1 MALSKE
7 KRDFLLGTNTIL
19 VALAAVAAYLF
30 FMPIANPT
38 LPTAT
43 LTIGDTS
50 IVAELATT
58 PAEQEQGLSG
68 RLALG
73 QGRGMFFVFDH
84 ADKWGIWMKDMRFP
98 IDILWADENGMIIT
112 IEHDVPPSS
121 YPASFYPTALS
132 SFVLEVPAGFAKAH
146 AIAIGQQI
154 VVK

>member
-7 KRDFLLGTNTIL
+7 KRDFLLGTGTIL
-19 VALAAVAAYLF
+19 VALSAVAAYLF
-30 FMPIANPT
+30 FMPIANPA